1 MSRTVLAHLFVFALV
16 LTASLGSA
24 GVARA
29 GGVCGGTYIADSGD
43 TVEKIASKCGTT
55 ASAIYAANPGISS
68 KLSAGQALTVP
79 GPSGS
84 SSGSTTSGS
93 STSNG
98 SGSGSSGSTYS
109 PVTYSSKYYV
119 KYGDTFSA
127 IAKRYGV
134 SVNSLWAANPHIRD
148 INYIYVGQLIYVPSS
163 SGSSSGSSGS
173 GTTPYFTYGT
183 VPANTQKGTVKLTNS
198 ANGEVYVSLQG
209 TTADGFSVIN
219 EYWVNGSMKVHV
231 PAARYFYVA
240 WVGGKKFTGSFN
252 LGGEGDRSITF
263 YAQKV
268 VVD

>member
-1 MSRTVLAHLFVFALV
+1 MSRTVLAHFFVLALV

-24 GVARA
+24 GAVRA
-29 GGVCGGTYIADSGD
+29 GGVCGGTYIAESGD

-79 GPSGS
+79 GPSGT

-93 STSNG
+93 STS
-98 SGSGSSGSTYS
+98 SGSTYS
-109 PVTYSSKYYV
+109 PVTYSGKYYV

-209 TTADGFSVIN
+209 TTADGSSVIN
-219 EYWVNGSMKVHV
+219 EYWVKGSMKVHV

-240 WVGGKKFTGSFN
+240 WVGGKKYTGSFN

-263 YAQKV
+263 YSKKV